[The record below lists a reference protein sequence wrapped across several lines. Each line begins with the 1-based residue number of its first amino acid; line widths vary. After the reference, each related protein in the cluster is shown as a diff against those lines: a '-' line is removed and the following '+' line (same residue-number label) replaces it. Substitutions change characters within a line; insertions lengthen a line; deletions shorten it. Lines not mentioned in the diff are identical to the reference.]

1 MTALEHTLILLLLLT
16 GLLNARR
23 RLPLWAQWAIG
34 GGLALAFVVPP
45 LSIVLPWDWLSALV
59 IPLLLWQAAQ
69 RLISARWP
77 VSRAD
82 VALWLWMTLGVGGV
96 LNLTA
101 DLPLPGAFTFGLLA
115 ASMMWRATEDSA
127 RPSHLGQIGPLALAF
142 LLVEIAPAVEFPD
155 RYALA
160 LIGGATLGAVIGYTG
175 VHAAERL
182 SVGLKRDATSIG
194 QVYLAYGTG
203 VLFGIS
209 GVAAAVM
216 SVAVYV
222 AYGARRGLWASG
234 AIRPTPLNS
243 GPILG
248 LAVVALAFF
257 GWQTHVPLTLV
268 LLIEVGLGLLVTALA
283 IWVGRLLKSPT
294 FYIEGTF
301 VKVLW
306 RVGLLLVPALLLWPR
321 QVQLEPEP
329 LAFALAAA
337 GLATLG
343 THLALT
349 PLLSLYAWL
358 DEAGAEAE
366 EPDQLVN
373 TLLVR
378 DLMTREIV
386 TVPPDT
392 PVPEIAR
399 LLSERAIGC
408 VPVVEADGRLVGI
421 VTESDLFVKQ
431 ERLPRTG
438 RTYPALFK
446 EPITPEL
453 LPQVYADLGARHVA
467 ADAMTRQVVWVKD
480 THSVGRAVRVMVQFG
495 YKRLPVL
502 TADPAAGG
510 RLVGILARA
519 DIVRLLAGKRQ

>member
-1 MTALEHTLILLLLLT
+1 
-16 GLLNARR
+16 
-23 RLPLWAQWAIG
+23 
-34 GGLALAFVVPP
+34 
-45 LSIVLPWDWLSALV
+45 
-59 IPLLLWQAAQ
+59 
-69 RLISARWP
+69 
-77 VSRAD
+77 
-82 VALWLWMTLGVGGV
+82 
-96 LNLTA
+96 
-101 DLPLPGAFTFGLLA
+101 
-115 ASMMWRATEDSA
+115 
-127 RPSHLGQIGPLALAF
+127 
-142 LLVEIAPAVEFPD
+142 
-155 RYALA
+155 
-160 LIGGATLGAVIGYTG
+160 
-175 VHAAERL
+175 
-182 SVGLKRDATSIG
+182 
-194 QVYLAYGTG
+194 
-203 VLFGIS
+203 LFGIS

-222 AYGARRGLWASG
+222 AYGAKRGLWASG

-321 QVQLEPEP
+321 QVLLEPEP

-467 ADAMTRQVVWVKD
+467 ADAMDGYVAQLEQEVRKYTGENPNYGKAAKRMYNVFRLSGRYAEAAYLRELFDEPATVLYQIAAVLRSVDEAALPGSAIQSETVVAQLDELIIQVVAALEGQQETGILRRLLNLHALLAKSDSLAAREQEVTEAQND
-480 THSVGRAVRVMVQFG
+480 VMEVVNGFF
-495 YKRLPVL
+495 YERL
-502 TADPAAGG
+502 TALPSIKTYIETLQA
-510 RLVGILARA
+510 
-519 DIVRLLAGKRQ
+519 